1 MAALVVHNMD
11 EKVKARIQRMAKRK
25 GHSMSAEVREI
36 LAEATKREKKAS
48 TSRRRAA
55 QSSEKQ
61 GLGTEIANMFRG
73 RGLTFEIPEFRGQP
87 DRSVRF
93 DE

>member
-11 EKVKARIQRMAKRK
+11 EKVKARIQRMAKKK

-36 LAEATKREKKAS
+36 LAEATKSAKTTQRKGTAVKPAS
-48 TSRRRAA
+48 
-55 QSSEKQ
+55 EL
-61 GLGTEIANMFRG
+61 GLGSRIAARFRG
-73 RGLTFEIPEFRGQP
+73 RGLTFEIPELRGQP